1 MRNSDR
7 MNAPAS
13 LVAAILFTCI
23 LGACAQTRGRRI
35 ITRIHS
41 NELVIPLHHKQNAI
55 DMKTGKAYAPNS
67 CGTGCPPQWV
77 DVVHSM
83 AGLVPNVSEPM
94 CEFADKFSPCYH
106 EGDVCPKN
114 LVEFTCCPSRCMPS
128 VDACY
133 HGNPP
138 EFLCVPKSIQPWLGT
153 IFRLNIWDPNQHYQ

>member
-1 MRNSDR
+1 MTLIKIVVNIMIMKMLNLSRLLTTMVVFDLNDCG
-7 MNAPAS
+7 
-13 LVAAILFTCI
+13 ILNFAFVT
-23 LGACAQTRGRRI
+23 L
-35 ITRIHS
+35 
-41 NELVIPLHHKQNAI
+41 I
-55 DMKTGKAYAPNS
+55 DTG

-138 EFLCVPKSIQPWLGT
+138 EFLCVPKSIQ
-153 IFRLNIWDPNQHYQ
+153 RKYCLNYMNRVRRHFV